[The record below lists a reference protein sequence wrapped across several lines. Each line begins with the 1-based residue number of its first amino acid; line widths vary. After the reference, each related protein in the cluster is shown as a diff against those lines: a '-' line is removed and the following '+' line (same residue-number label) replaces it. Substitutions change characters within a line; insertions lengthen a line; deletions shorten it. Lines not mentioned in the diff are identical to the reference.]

1 MRKAAMIVGDF
12 LKKNIVFCI
21 AVTAAIV
28 TMFFVPI
35 DSQYIQYFDF
45 KILVCIFCVLAVVN
59 GLHHIHF
66 FEIISKKII
75 QRFRTVKMA
84 VLALIYLTFVASM
97 IIANDLALI
106 TFLPLGYYLLKN
118 SDNLKWMAFTFIMQ
132 TVAANLGG
140 MLTPFGN
147 PQNLYLYGKFQIP
160 DLEFISTMFL
170 PFLYSIIL
178 ITITCLIFVKS
189 TPMKL
194 SQVNSEKLDGK
205 KTALMMG
212 LLIIS
217 ILIVFHGIP
226 YYIGLLAVIGV
237 LCFADRKALLEVDYL
252 LLFTFCA
259 FFVFAGNMARIPGVR
274 DFFGYLVQ
282 QNTFLYGILTCQFI
296 SNVPSALLLSNF
308 VTDYKDLLY
317 AVNIGG
323 IGTLISSLASLIT
336 FREYVKHE
344 PKKGLRYLGL
354 FTVVNVSFLGILIV
368 LVMFAT

>member
-1 MRKAAMIVGDF
+1 MRKAAVIAGNF

-21 AVTAAIV
+21 AVTAAVV

-45 KILVCIFCVLAVVN
+45 KILACIFCVLAVVN

-75 QRFRTVKMA
+75 QRFHTVKMA
-84 VLALIYLTFVASM
+84 ALALIYLTFVASM

-132 TVAANLGG
+132 TIAANLGG

-194 SQVNSEKLDGK
+194 TQANPEKLNGK

-212 LLIIS
+212 LLVIS

-237 LCFADRKALLEVDYL
+237 LGFADRKALLEVDYL

-259 FFVFAGNMARIPGVR
+259 FFVFAGNMARIPEVR

-308 VTDYKDLLY
+308 VTDYKELLY

-354 FTVVNVSFLGILIV
+354 FTVINVLFLGILIV

>member
-1 MRKAAMIVGDF
+1 MRKAAVIVGDF

-21 AVTAAIV
+21 AVTAAIT

-45 KILVCIFCVLAVVN
+45 KILACIFCVLAVVN

-75 QRFRTVKMA
+75 QRFHTVKMA

-132 TVAANLGG
+132 TIAANLGG

-170 PFLYSIIL
+170 PFLYS
-178 ITITCLIFVKS
+178 S
-189 TPMKL
+189 
-194 SQVNSEKLDGK
+194 
-205 KTALMMG
+205 
-212 LLIIS
+212 
-217 ILIVFHGIP
+217 
-226 YYIGLLAVIGV
+226 
-237 LCFADRKALLEVDYL
+237 
-252 LLFTFCA
+252 
-259 FFVFAGNMARIPGVR
+259 
-274 DFFGYLVQ
+274 
-282 QNTFLYGILTCQFI
+282 
-296 SNVPSALLLSNF
+296 
-308 VTDYKDLLY
+308 
-317 AVNIGG
+317 
-323 IGTLISSLASLIT
+323 
-336 FREYVKHE
+336 
-344 PKKGLRYLGL
+344 
-354 FTVVNVSFLGILIV
+354 
-368 LVMFAT
+368 

>member
-1 MRKAAMIVGDF
+1 MRKAAVVVGDF

-21 AVTAAIV
+21 AVTAAII

-45 KILVCIFCVLAVVN
+45 KILACIFCVLAVVN

-75 QRFRTVKMA
+75 QRFHTVKMA

-132 TVAANLGG
+132 TIAANLAG
-140 MLTPFGN
+140 MLTPFGTAE
-147 PQNLYLYGKFQIP
+147 LYLYGKFQIP

-189 TPMKL
+189 TPMEL
-194 SQVNSEKLDGK
+194 TPVNSERLNGK

-212 LLIIS
+212 LLVIS

-226 YYIGLLAVIGV
+226 YYVGLLVVIGV

-259 FFVFAGNMARIPGVR
+259 FFVFAGNMARIPEVR
-274 DFFGYLVQ
+274 DF
-282 QNTFLYGILTCQFI
+282 
-296 SNVPSALLLSNF
+296 
-308 VTDYKDLLY
+308 
-317 AVNIGG
+317 
-323 IGTLISSLASLIT
+323 LAIW
-336 FREYVKHE
+336 FNKIPFYMEY
-344 PKKGLRYLGL
+344 
-354 FTVVNVSFLGILIV
+354 
-368 LVMFAT
+368 

>member
-1 MRKAAMIVGDF
+1 MAAVAAGNFI
-12 LKKNIVFCI
+12 KKNMVFCI
-21 AVTAAIV
+21 AVAAAAV
-28 TMFFVPI
+28 TMFFVPV
-35 DSQYIQYFDF
+35 DAQYIEYFDF
-45 KILVCIFCVLAVVN
+45 KILACIFCVLAVVN
-59 GLHHIHF
+59 GLQHIHF
-66 FEIISKKII
+66 FEIVSKKII
-75 QRFRTVKMA
+75 QRFKTVKMA
-84 VLALIYLTFVASM
+84 ILALIYITFIASM

-132 TVAANLGG
+132 TIAANLGG

-178 ITITCLIFVKS
+178 ITITCLVFVKG
-189 TPMKL
+189 TPIQL
-194 SQVNSEKLDGK
+194 VQESSEKLNGK
-205 KTALMMG
+205 KTALMMC
-212 LLIIS
+212 LLVIS

-226 YYIGLLAVIGV
+226 YYIGLLAVIAV
-237 LCFADRKALLEVDYL
+237 LLFADRKALLEVDYL
-252 LLFTFCA
+252 LLLTFCA
-259 FFVFAGNMARIPGVR
+259 FFVFAGNMARIPQVR

-282 QNTFLYGILTCQFI
+282 QNTFLSGIATCQVI

-308 VTDYKDLLY
+308 VTEYRDLLY

-336 FREYVKHE
+336 FREYVKHN

-354 FTVVNVSFLGILIV
+354 FSAINFAFLGILIV
-368 LVMFAT
+368 LVLFAT